1 MPTDISET
9 TTFYIPYVDK
19 TMEKGELIKTI
30 QRSLKEYVEYY
41 SMNSTTNPILK
52 IEYVPRYDKDQ
63 NMFYIAFVHFKYPNI
78 ILQSHINS
86 HHYYYINIEYMGYNA
101 THIKL
106 LNARNTKKI
115 QSKKH
120 YYQQQ
125 IEKLE
130 TENKALKDQL
140 ENYEDYCVISS
151 QENCHND
158 ETGNIEVNAKGYP
171 TTGQLR
177 IN

>member
-1 MPTDISET
+1 MH
-9 TTFYIPYVDK
+9 V
-19 TMEKGELIKTI
+19 
-30 QRSLKEYVEYY
+30 
-41 SMNSTTNPILK
+41 ILK
-52 IEYVPRYDKDQ
+52 RFRVR
-63 NMFYIAFVHFKYPNI
+63 NI
-78 ILQSHINS
+78 IISS
-86 HHYYYINIEYMGYNA
+86 
-101 THIKL
+101 KL
-106 LNARNTKKI
+106 K
-115 QSKKH
+115 
-120 YYQQQ
+120 
-125 IEKLE
+125 KLE

>member
-78 ILQSHINS
+78 ILQSHI
-86 HHYYYINIEYMGYNA
+86 IA
-101 THIKL
+101 PL
-106 LNARNTKKI
+106 LL
-115 QSKKH
+115 
-120 YYQQQ
+120 Y
-125 IEKLE
+125 
-130 TENKALKDQL
+130 
-140 ENYEDYCVISS
+140 
-151 QENCHND
+151 
-158 ETGNIEVNAKGYP
+158 
-171 TTGQLR
+171 
-177 IN
+177 